1 MTDIYSL
8 DTPYISIYDKP
19 KKQSG
24 RPRIYTEEEAQFLK
38 RRETA
43 DKYVSD
49 NYEYVCLRKRI
60 KSQLKTG
67 KTKYRA
73 INL

>member
-1 MTDIYSL
+1 MTDNYSL

-24 RPRIYTEEEAQFLK
+24 RPRIYTEEEAK
-38 RRETA
+38 IKKRETA
-43 DKYVSD
+43 DKYVAD

-60 KSQLKTG
+60 KSQLKTQA
-67 KTKYRA
+67 KT
-73 INL
+73 NTEQ